1 MPSELL
7 VQLLIIVAMMGI
19 FYAIVLIPERK
30 RKKKYKETLD
40 SLSVNDKVV
49 TRGGLVGKVIN
60 VTEDEVVLES
70 GPDRVRLRFTKQAI
84 STVVSKK
91 EDKETKKEDKEAKKE
106 DK

>member
-1 MPSELL
+1 MPPELL

-19 FYAIVLIPERK
+19 FYAIILIPERK

-60 VTEDEVVLES
+60 VAEDEIVLES

-84 STVVSKK
+84 SSVVSKR

>member
-1 MPSELL
+1 MPPELL

-60 VTEDEVVLES
+60 VTEDEIVLES

-84 STVVSKK
+84 SSVVSKR

>member
-1 MPSELL
+1 MPPELL

-84 STVVSKK
+84 STVVSKR
-91 EDKETKKEDKEAKKE
+91 EDKETKKEDK
-106 DK
+106 